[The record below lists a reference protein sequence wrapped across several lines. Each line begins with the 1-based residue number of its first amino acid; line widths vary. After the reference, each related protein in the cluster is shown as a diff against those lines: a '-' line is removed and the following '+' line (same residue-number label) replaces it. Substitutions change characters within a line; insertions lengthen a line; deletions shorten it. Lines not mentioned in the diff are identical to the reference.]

1 MDHCHENVKRN
12 LGASPALW
20 HSCTFAPFLWGT
32 NPRSAGL
39 LEPPYDLVVATDP
52 YVKEETRDA
61 FLHACRSVAGPHTL
75 IIIAFQ
81 VRTQAVY
88 DSLLVGLDESGFEYG
103 EVHPMRLAR
112 AARLTGYSGNWI
124 PLIIARLAVGA
135 QGETPLA
142 AELPVDE
149 VERASAA
156 AEPGFSSMPRAPAS
170 AAS

>member
-39 LEPPYDLVVATDP
+39 PEPPYDLVVATDP

-124 PLIIARLAVGA
+124 PLSSRGWPSAR
-135 QGETPLA
+135 
-142 AELPVDE
+142 
-149 VERASAA
+149 RARRRWRPSCQWTRSSASSA